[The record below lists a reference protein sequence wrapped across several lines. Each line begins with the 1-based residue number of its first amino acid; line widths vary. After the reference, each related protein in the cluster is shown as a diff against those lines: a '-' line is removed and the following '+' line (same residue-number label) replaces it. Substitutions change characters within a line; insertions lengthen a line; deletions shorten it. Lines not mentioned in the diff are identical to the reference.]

1 MKLNKKLNGNQINNY
16 TFFWKIA
23 CHKLET
29 LLFPPISKKLVKK
42 VVLWLKLQQCGPC
55 WLVIGAQQTRLKRT
69 PCKFTNHRRLMRPFF
84 SKSQQ
89 QLIHTTH
96 TCTLALVSF
105 TDQLTISLVKIGFLG
120 VLRLPKN
127 VFGRDFNYFFKIDN
141 LLCKNQNF
149 PGLCMNEYY
158 IVKETKMTYY
168 KSAR

>member
-29 LLFPPISKKLVKK
+29 LLFPPISKKLFKK

-96 TCTLALVSF
+96 TCTLALDIPSQFYWSVNSW
-105 TDQLTISLVKIGFLG
+105 QHLTIAEGLRSAKII
-120 VLRLPKN
+120 PKN
-127 VFGRDFNYFFKIDN
+127 MLGGRIQQTIKLIIYPVKMKFSLAYVW
-141 LLCKNQNF
+141 
-149 PGLCMNEYY
+149 MNT
-158 IVKETKMTYY
+158 I
-168 KSAR
+168 

>member
-105 TDQLTISLVKIGFLG
+105 TDQLILDTYNYCGRPPSLLKDGFLG

-127 VFGRDFNYFFKIDN
+127 VLRGRIQLYYKIDYTY
-141 LLCKNQNF
+141 
-149 PGLCMNEYY
+149 P
-158 IVKETKMTYY
+158 VKMKFSLAYV
-168 KSAR
+168 

>member
-1 MKLNKKLNGNQINNY
+1 MKLNKKTHSTVIKSIIIL
-16 TFFWKIA
+16 FFWKIA

-105 TDQLTISLVKIGFLG
+105 TDQLTIAKGPPSLSPLKIGVFRSAMIAKKCVWG
-120 VLRLPKN
+120 RLQ
-127 VFGRDFNYFFKIDN
+127 
-141 LLCKNQNF
+141 LL
-149 PGLCMNEYY
+149 L
-158 IVKETKMTYY
+158 
-168 KSAR
+168 

>member
-1 MKLNKKLNGNQINNY
+1 MWDKWNLTKNSTVIKSIIIL
-16 TFFWKIA
+16 FFWKIA

-96 TCTLALVSF
+96 TCTLALDIVSY
-105 TDQLTISLVKIGFLG
+105 TDQLILDT
-120 VLRLPKN
+120 
-127 VFGRDFNYFFKIDN
+127 FNYRRRTPLSTKRWFFRSAKI
-141 LLCKNQNF
+141 
-149 PGLCMNEYY
+149 
-158 IVKETKMTYY
+158 TKKCASWENSTIL
-168 KSAR
+168 

>member
-105 TDQLTISLVKIGFLG
+105 TDQLTIAEGPPLSTKNWFFRSAKIAKKCVWGETSTTTIKLITYSVKI
-120 VLRLPKN
+120 
-127 VFGRDFNYFFKIDN
+127 KIS
-141 LLCKNQNF
+141 LA
-149 PGLCMNEYY
+149 Y
-158 IVKETKMTYY
+158 V
-168 KSAR
+168 

>member
-96 TCTLALVSF
+96 TCTLALDIVSY
-105 TDQLTISLVKIGFLG
+105 TDQLILDT
-120 VLRLPKN
+120 
-127 VFGRDFNYFFKIDN
+127 FNYCRRTPLSTKRWFFRSAKI
-141 LLCKNQNF
+141 
-149 PGLCMNEYY
+149 
-158 IVKETKMTYY
+158 TKKCASWENSTIL
-168 KSAR
+168 